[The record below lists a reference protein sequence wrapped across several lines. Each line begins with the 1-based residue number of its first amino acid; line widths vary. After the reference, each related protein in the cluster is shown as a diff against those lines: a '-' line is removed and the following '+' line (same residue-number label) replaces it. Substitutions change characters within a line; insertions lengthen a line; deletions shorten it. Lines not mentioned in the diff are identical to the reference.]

1 MLNLEETLDLTEF
14 YVAQRNL
21 FIRIIGYS
29 VGVVLFVEI
38 LRAQVPEIDL
48 LQLIPGFYLLL
59 VFISSILLVSVSNS
73 FFHIPI
79 LLDTK
84 KDIGTKT
91 VGKLE
96 LTAIVKFAF
105 VLLAILLFAVVSLIL
120 PLSLDSFE
128 NYGEGNLE
136 SLWSFEEVLNLEVI
150 LTMTVFSLSQIPNL
164 TVFVLT
170 TEKDIQVL
178 PAYWKNFSFLV
189 FLISGIITPTIDG
202 YTQLSFSFS
211 ALSLYLF
218 SLSIA
223 VKRINQK
230 FLGSLALNF

>member
-1 MLNLEETLDLTEF
+1 M
-14 YVAQRNL
+14 
-21 FIRIIGYS
+21 
-29 VGVVLFVEI
+29 
-38 LRAQVPEIDL
+38 
-48 LQLIPGFYLLL
+48 
-59 VFISSILLVSVSNS
+59 
-73 FFHIPI
+73 
-79 LLDTK
+79 
-84 KDIGTKT
+84 
-91 VGKLE
+91 
-96 LTAIVKFAF
+96 
-105 VLLAILLFAVVSLIL
+105 
-120 PLSLDSFE
+120 
-128 NYGEGNLE
+128 
-136 SLWSFEEVLNLEVI
+136 LNLEVI

>member
-38 LRAQVPEIDL
+38 LRSQVPEIDL

-178 PAYWKNFSFLV
+178 PAYWKNFSF
-189 FLISGIITPTIDG
+189 
-202 YTQLSFSFS
+202 
-211 ALSLYLF
+211 
-218 SLSIA
+218 
-223 VKRINQK
+223 N
-230 FLGSLALNF
+230 